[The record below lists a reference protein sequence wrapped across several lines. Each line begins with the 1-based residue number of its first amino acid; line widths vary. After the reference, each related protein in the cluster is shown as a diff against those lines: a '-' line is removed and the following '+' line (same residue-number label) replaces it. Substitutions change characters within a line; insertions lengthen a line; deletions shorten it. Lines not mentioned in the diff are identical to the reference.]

1 VGNVAHELLIDCFGQ
16 VAERSVMERFTQ
28 IERVIYLVR
37 DQRVM
42 LDSDLA
48 VLYGVS
54 TKRFNEQI
62 RRNEKRFPPDFMFKM
77 TSKEYE
83 NLRSQI
89 ATSRQVRHG
98 GRRYLPNL
106 FTEHGSIMAAS
117 VLNSQQAVD
126 MSIFVV
132 RAFVRLRDL
141 LATHHQL
148 AAKLE
153 EFERKLTAHD
163 EHIVVLF
170 KALRLLME

>member
-1 VGNVAHELLIDCFGQ
+1 
-16 VAERSVMERFTQ
+16 MERFTQ

-170 KALRLLME
+170 KALRLLMEEPVPEKRRIGFGTKDKDDD